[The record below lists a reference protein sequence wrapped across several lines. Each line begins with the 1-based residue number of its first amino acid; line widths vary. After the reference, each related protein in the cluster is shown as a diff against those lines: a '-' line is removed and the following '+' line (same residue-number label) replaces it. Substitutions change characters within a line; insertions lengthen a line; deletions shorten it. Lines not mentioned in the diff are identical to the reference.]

1 MGASAP
7 GPAEKQNNLNMLKQG
22 TKDMIKNYILI
33 DADKQKLY
41 ESIPNDQYVCPIC
54 GEIPQLVNIHSDNG
68 NVEFKCHNDG
78 ELILNIEQYFKKL
91 SEPNLTYYNTKCCK
105 CNAIQKSEKNK
116 IFKYCYLCKD
126 YYCLNCLNKEEHPKK
141 HLEQCV
147 PVNVL
152 SSRCKE
158 HYNEEYT
165 SFCRDCKENVCEK
178 LSSKQHR
185 GHNITNFFKI
195 ENKKKIILEKNK
207 LLSSII
213 KFNELILNTYEK
225 SPDNYYH
232 IINLTNLAES
242 ISTENARDSIE
253 LEVALKNLELKIK
266 NRKSVIEEFNK
277 KFKTS
282 FNGKEESISLIN
294 RGLQDNDFK
303 LLTRIGF
310 PRLKD
315 LDVSQ
320 NKITDIESLK
330 DMNTSYL
337 RNMNFNDNAI
347 KSIGVLE
354 SLDLKSLQEL
364 QLKNNSITSVSTLL
378 RSDLPA
384 LQFIRLE
391 GNDGIDRSMDDFKKV
406 LKKYTKKIIYVV
418 QTYEDFNKKYD
429 AKISEK
435 SKIIDLRDKE
445 TGNDVLKD
453 LYLISSNYDS
463 LKKLDISGCKID
475 DISLLSRISFKS
487 LETLDLSMNN
497 IKNIDIFSEV
507 KFNSLKCLFLND
519 NKISN
524 ITPLKALK
532 CKSLTTIT
540 IKENNIVPSNKD
552 VQNIVKYFKDKN
564 IHLDIE

>member
-1 MGASAP
+1 MKKA
-7 GPAEKQNNLNMLKQG
+7 
-22 TKDMIKNYILI
+22 LI
-33 DADKQKLY
+33 
-41 ESIPNDQYVCPIC
+41 II
-54 GEIPQLVNIHSDNG
+54 
-68 NVEFKCHNDG
+68 
-78 ELILNIEQYFKKL
+78 
-91 SEPNLTYYNTKCCK
+91 
-105 CNAIQKSEKNK
+105 
-116 IFKYCYLCKD
+116 
-126 YYCLNCLNKEEHPKK
+126 
-141 HLEQCV
+141 
-147 PVNVL
+147 
-152 SSRCKE
+152 
-158 HYNEEYT
+158 
-165 SFCRDCKENVCEK
+165 
-178 LSSKQHR
+178 
-185 GHNITNFFKI
+185 
-195 ENKKKIILEKNK
+195 IIL
-207 LLSSII
+207 LMQ
-213 KFNELILNTYEK
+213 LIQPNQYQ
-225 SPDNYYH
+225 
-232 IINLTNLAES
+232 
-242 ISTENARDSIE
+242 R
-253 LEVALKNLELKIK
+253 KIQEIQ
-266 NRKSVIEEFNK
+266 KSVIEEFNK

-282 FNGKEESISLIN
+282 FNGKEESISLKN
-294 RGLQDNDFK
+294 KGLKDSDFK

-330 DMNTSYL
+330 EMNTSYL
-337 RNMNFNDNAI
+337 KNMNFNDNDI
-347 KSIGVLE
+347 KSIEVLE

-364 QLKNNSITSVSTLL
+364 QLKNNSLTSVSTLL
-378 RSDLPA
+378 RSDLPS

-406 LKKYTKKIIYVV
+406 VKKYTKKIIYVV
-418 QTYEDFNKKYD
+418 QSFEDFNKKYD

-552 VQNIVKYFKDKN
+552 IQNIVKYFKDKK
-564 IHLDIE
+564 IHLEIE